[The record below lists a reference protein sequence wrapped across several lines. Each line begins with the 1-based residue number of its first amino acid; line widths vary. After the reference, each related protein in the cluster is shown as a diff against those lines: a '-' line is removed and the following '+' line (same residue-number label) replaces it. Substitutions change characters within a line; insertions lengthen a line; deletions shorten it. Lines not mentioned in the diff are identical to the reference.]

1 MKKVILS
8 LLLAMPFGVMAQ
20 EVTEQAAEA
29 QPAEV
34 QAAEEQAT
42 QQPQVAR
49 FGYLSYNAVYEQM
62 PEFAKAKESFDE
74 LKKKYEAEATRSE
87 EEFQRKFA
95 EFLHGQKDFP
105 ASIMQKRQAEL
116 QELMEKSTKF
126 RRESRELL
134 KKAEADLHKPL
145 TDRLSEALKA
155 VGTEQGLMFILNT
168 DGNTLPF
175 INPER
180 GIDVTEAVLV
190 KLGIK

>member
-8 LLLAMPFGVMAQ
+8 LLLALPFTVMAQ
-20 EVTEQAAEA
+20 EATE
-29 QPAEV
+29 QPAE
-34 QAAEEQAT
+34 QPAAEQA
-42 QQPQVAR
+42 QPQVAR
-49 FGYLSYNAVYEQM
+49 FGFLSYNAIFEQM
-62 PEFAKAKESFDE
+62 PEFAKAQESFAE

-134 KKAEADLHKPL
+134 KKAQDELHKPML
-145 TDRLSEALKA
+145 DRLNEAIKA
-155 VGTEQGLMFILNT
+155 VGAEQGLMFILNT

-180 GIDVTEAVLV
+180 GVDVTDAILV
-190 KLGIK
+190 KLGIKSAE

>member
-1 MKKVILS
+1 MKKVIFS
-8 LLLAMPFGVMAQ
+8 LLLALPFGVMAQ
-20 EVTEQAAEA
+20 EATEQPAAEV
-29 QPAEV
+29 AE
-34 QAAEEQAT
+34 QT

-62 PEFAKAKESFDE
+62 PEFAKAKESFAE
-74 LKKKYEAEATRSE
+74 LKKKYEAEATRFE

-134 KKAEADLHKPL
+134 KKAEDDMHKPL
-145 TDRLSEALKA
+145 LDRLNEALKA
-155 VGTEQGLMFILNT
+155 VGAEQGFMFILNT

-175 INPER
+175 INPAM
-180 GIDVTEAVLV
+180 GVDVTEAILI
-190 KLGIK
+190 KLGIKTN